1 MNIYTYNRPEIYLK
15 DMLAAKKERNPQFSL
30 RAWARLLGMKTHT
43 PLQLMLASKRPIPK
57 KYIPLF
63 GKSLNLNEEEVVYLE
78 AMIDNQRARTEADK
92 VAAKTRMLSIQSSKV
107 GEKVEILPAE
117 PKVTLNF
124 KKSKAN
130 RPRTELIIKY
140 KRQIPL
146 LPRFACS

>member
-63 GKSLNLNEEEVVYLE
+63 GKSLNLNDEEVVYLE

-92 VAAKTRMLSIQSSKV
+92 TAAKTRMLAIQSSKV
-107 GEKVEILPAE
+107 GEKVEVAPSETKSTI
-117 PKVTLNF
+117 NF
-124 KKSKAN
+124 NNNERAVVEN
-130 RPRTELIIKY
+130 RAY
-140 KRQIPL
+140 N
-146 LPRFACS
+146 